1 MLKTLLTAAAFGAAT
16 FAFGSGASAMTLDKG
31 VAAGTAGA
39 TQVAWYCN
47 RNGRHCVRAPRAG
60 YAFRGNCNWNGS
72 FCAPI
77 VVAPPRV
84 VVRPPVVV
92 APRVVVKP
100 NRGKVVI
107 RP

>member
-1 MLKTLLTAAAFGAAT
+1 MKMLLSAAAFGAAA
-16 FAFGSGASAMTLDKG
+16 FAFAGPAMAMPIDAGAKAG
-31 VAAGTAGA
+31 AAGT

-47 RNGRHCVRAPRAG
+47 RNGRHCVRAPRQG
-60 YAFRGNCNWNGS
+60 YAFRGNCNWNGR

-84 VVRPPVVV
+84 VVRPFVP